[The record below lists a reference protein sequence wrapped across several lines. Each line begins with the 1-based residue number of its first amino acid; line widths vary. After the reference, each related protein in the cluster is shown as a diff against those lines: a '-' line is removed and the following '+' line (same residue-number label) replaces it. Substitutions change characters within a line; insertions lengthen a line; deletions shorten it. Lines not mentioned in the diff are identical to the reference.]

1 MNSILLDVPSEV
13 ETARLILRTPSYSGD
28 GEAVNKAIKDSI
40 HELRQWLPFAQE
52 IPTLEDT
59 EISLREAHIKFLE
72 RESFRFLI
80 FHQNSQEFIGTASL
94 QNVDWD
100 VQKCEVG
107 YWIHTKFSGNGYI
120 TEAVGALMKY
130 GTHKLGFRRLEI
142 RCESTNIPS
151 RAIPEKLGFRL
162 EGILVNE
169 DLSADGKNLTDT
181 CIYAVTHKKGLTSNF

>member
-1 MNSILLDVPSEV
+1 M
-13 ETARLILRTPSYSGD
+13 
-28 GEAVNKAIKDSI
+28 
-40 HELRQWLPFAQE
+40 
-52 IPTLEDT
+52 EDT

-100 VQKCEVG
+100 VRKCEIG

-120 TEAVGALMKY
+120 TEAVEALMKY

-169 DLSADGKNLTDT
+169 DLSADGK
-181 CIYAVTHKKGLTSNF
+181 I

>member
-1 MNSILLDVPSEV
+1 MSSILLNVASEV
-13 ETARLILRTPSYSGD
+13 ETARLILRAPSYSGD

-80 FHQNSQEFIGTASL
+80 FHMDSKEFIGTVSL
-94 QNVDWD
+94 QSVDWE
-100 VQKCEVG
+100 VQKCEIG

-120 TEAVGALMKY
+120 TEAVKALMEY
-130 GTHKLGFRRLEI
+130 GINELGFQRLEV
-142 RCESTNIPS
+142 RCESTNLPS
-151 RAIPEKLGFRL
+151 RAIPEKLGFKL

-169 DLSADGKNLTDT
+169 DLSADGKTLTDT
-181 CIYAVTHKKGLTSNF
+181 CIYAVTRKN

>member
-13 ETARLILRTPSYSGD
+13 ETARLILRAPSYSGD

-40 HELRQWLPFAQE
+40 HELRKWLPFAQE

-80 FHQNSQEFIGTASL
+80 FHMDSKDFIGTASL
-94 QNVDWD
+94 QSVDWE
-100 VQKCEVG
+100 VQKCEIG

-120 TEAVGALMKY
+120 TEAVKALMKY
-130 GTHKLGFRRLEI
+130 GINELGLHRLEI
-142 RCESTNIPS
+142 RCESTNLPS
-151 RAIPEKLGFRL
+151 RAIPEKLGFKL
-162 EGILVNE
+162 EGTLVNE

-181 CIYAVTHKKGLTSNF
+181 CIYAVTQKRRC

>member
-1 MNSILLDVPSEV
+1 MNSILLNLPSEV
-13 ETARLILRTPSYSGD
+13 EAARLILRAPSYSGD
-28 GEAVNKAIKDSI
+28 GEEVNKAIKDSI

-52 IPTLEDT
+52 IPTLEET

-80 FHQNSQEFIGTASL
+80 FHKDSQEFIGTASL
-94 QNVDWD
+94 QSVDWE
-100 VQKCEVG
+100 VRKCEIG

-120 TEAVGALMKY
+120 TEAVKTLMEY
-130 GTHKLGFRRLEI
+130 GINELGFNRLEI
-142 RCESTNIPS
+142 RCESANLPS
-151 RAIPEKLGFRL
+151 RAIPEKLGFKL

-181 CIYAVTHKKGLTSNF
+181 CIYAVTQKRRF